1 VISNSP
7 LVKTAI
13 HGGDP
18 NWGRLIAAA
27 GRAGVTFSLDGAAVR
42 VGPHVLFSNGEP
54 HDHLAPK
61 AAEYLRGKEIEIEV
75 NVGAGGTDRATMY
88 TCDFSADYVKINA
101 EYRT

>member
-1 VISNSP
+1 M
-7 LVKTAI
+7 KTAI

-27 GRAGVTFSLDGAAVR
+27 GRAGVSFSLDAAAVR

-54 HDHLAPK
+54 HYHLAPK
-61 AAEYLRGKEIEIEV
+61 AAEYLQGKEIEIEV
-75 NVGAGGTDRATMY
+75 NVGAGGNGRATMY
-88 TCDFSADYVKINA
+88 TCDFSAEYVKINA